1 MPRIGRVSPLDTP
14 VLSAAYFQAD
24 TIKGYRFWDQ
34 TGVVANHYVDRFQ
47 TIEYIAPG
55 TLVCAR
61 PRDPGDDLGEVRVNP
76 HAIWLSFRERSALDH
91 IAREASGQVDWIAR
105 ACDVTDF
112 SRLGLRVLLLW
123 PANGSEEVV
132 DLLASTFMQVQ
143 RQGWQEF
150 GDIVGGEF
158 ALFLTSDR
166 LAIRVSFSP
175 IQNVTTSWSARAPGS
190 NVQAPSESVI
200 PPERRLPDFALQ
212 MDVDLA
218 DNNPADPLDP
228 RHHLERSIRM
238 LETKL
243 IPHVATILTGGA

>member
-1 MPRIGRVSPLDTP
+1 MDTP

-47 TIEYIAPG
+47 TIEYVAPG

-76 HAIWLSFRERSALDH
+76 HAIWLSFREQSALDD
-91 IAREASGQVDWIAR
+91 IAREASRQVDWIAR
-105 ACDVTDF
+105 ACDVSDF

-123 PANGSEEVV
+123 PANDAQEVV
-132 DLLASTFMQVQ
+132 DLLTSTFMQVQ

-158 ALFLTSDR
+158 ALFLSSDR

-175 IQNVTTSWSARAPGS
+175 VQNVTTSWSARAPGS
-190 NVQAPSESVI
+190 NGQTPRETVI
-200 PPERRLPDFALQ
+200 PLERRLPDFALQ

-228 RHHLERSIRM
+228 LRHLERSIGL
-238 LETKL
+238 LEKKL
-243 IPHVATILTGGA
+243 IPQVAAILEGGP